1 MEAGWRI
8 ASRRMDLEGEFI
20 AFFLHLWGFCVFF
33 LARDSQTWKLLF
45 IR

>member
-20 AFFLHLWGFCVFF
+20 AFFFTSLGFLCVFF
-33 LARDSQTWKLLF
+33 SEG
-45 IR
+45 